1 MAVRKRSKKTRKSA
15 IKPRVVPRTIS
26 DDSLKLKFTK
36 VVNGVTFATVS
47 WNSGAACVA
56 DWSVPSRCFVH
67 GEVSFDDR
75 TSVVSANLQGVAVRG
90 E

>member
-1 MAVRKRSKKTRKSA
+1 MAVRKRSKKTRKAA
-15 IKPRVVPRTIS
+15 IKRVLPTTIS

-47 WNSGAACVA
+47 WNSGEACVA
-56 DWSVPSRCFVH
+56 DWSLPSRCFVH
-67 GEVSFDDR
+67 GEVSFDER
-75 TSVVSANLQGVAVRG
+75 KSVVTANLQGVAVRG

>member
-15 IKPRVVPRTIS
+15 IKRRVVPSTIS
-26 DDSLKLKFTK
+26 DETLKLKFTK

-47 WNSGAACVA
+47 WNSGEACAA

-67 GEVSFDDR
+67 GEVSFDGA
-75 TSVVSANLQGVAVRG
+75 VVTANLQGVEVRG